1 MKPDQAHRAQI
12 QAQFAA
18 LRTKQDIVKMLS
30 DARCM
35 LLGRECEPFEL
46 KTFTYYCNPANC
58 RERYKTF
65 LVKKK
70 SGGVRTIHAPVRGLK
85 SLLRAFNY
93 VLQCLYEPHEAA
105 TGFVLGKSIADNAR
119 LHLKRHYVLNLDL
132 KDFFH
137 SFDLYAVK
145 RALMR
150 APFNLR
156 DEREELA
163 FFLASL
169 CTHPFEIDG
178 ELQTV
183 LPQGSPCSPTLT
195 NILCKRLDEK
205 LSDLARETGVT
216 YSRYAD
222 DITFSSYHNA
232 LNNASFIKEM
242 HRIIE
247 GGELLRINPKKT
259 RLQKAG
265 YRQEVTG
272 LTVNEKPNV
281 KRVYVKQL
289 RMWLHYWE
297 KYGAERAEQIFQRDY
312 RKDKGHVKTL
322 PAKFINVLDGKLE
335 FMKMV
340 KGEGDATY
348 LGLKSRFE
356 RLVYN
361 QQNKSISRMSM
372 FISVINELKNNGI
385 DSAMSL
391 YEQTKKAKHESPK

>member
-35 LLGRECEPFEL
+35 LLGRACEPFEL

-65 LVKKK
+65 SVKKK
-70 SGGVRTIHAPVRGLK
+70 TGGERTIHAPVRGLK

-93 VLQCLYEPHEAA
+93 VLQCMYETHEAA

-178 ELQTV
+178 ELRTV

-205 LSDLARETGVT
+205 LSDLARGTGAT

-232 LNNASFIKEM
+232 FNNASFIKEM

-340 KGEGDATY
+340 KGEDDATY
-348 LGLKSRFE
+348 LSLKKRFDKLNGCNNIE
-356 RLVYN
+356 SK
-361 QQNKSISRMSM
+361 KSIMD
-372 FISVINELKNNGI
+372 L
-385 DSAMSL
+385 DSILEILSTKGLDMAMAA
-391 YEQTKKAKHESPK
+391 YKQKKGL